1 MTDGGA
7 KPFLSTL
14 RASGDRT
21 WNEQV
26 FVLDALSGSEASW
39 LTTFVRESRGR
50 RAVIVRGTVGA
61 KERYRDLVG
70 AALLRALRS
79 RPCVVVS
86 DATIEPGS
94 RTVGSALPGPLRHL
108 LPMASRALI
117 RAVDGPHVTWCVL
130 STEELSSFPKTWGV
144 APERVVFT
152 PFAHTLWGGG
162 ENEPVTRGDYLFS
175 GGNSLRD
182 YDLLEEAVAGLS
194 VRVRIGTRWVPRR
207 QAAQLDASTV
217 THTEFLSLMRAS
229 QAVVLPLLK
238 SSRSTGQQTYLNA
251 MALGKPVIVTDAPG
265 VRDYIEAG
273 VTGVVVEPTV
283 SALRAAIMDVLDPA
297 RSDHYA
303 LMGRQARSRVLGR
316 YTEAHYRAELL
327 RLAERC

>member
-1 MTDGGA
+1 MTHTGA

-14 RASGDRT
+14 RAPGDRT
-21 WNEQV
+21 WNERV
-26 FVLDALSGSEASW
+26 FVLEAPSGSQVNW

-50 RAVIVRGTVGA
+50 RAVIVRGTVGV

-70 AALLRALRS
+70 AALLRTLRS
-79 RPCVVVS
+79 RPHVVVS

-94 RTVGSALPGPLRHL
+94 RTVGSALPAPVRRL
-108 LPMASRALI
+108 LPMVSRALI

-144 APERVVFT
+144 PPERVVFT
-152 PFAHTLWGGG
+152 PFSHTLWGGG
-162 ENEPVTRGDYLFS
+162 ENEPTSTGDYFFS

-182 YDLLEEAVAGLS
+182 YGLLEDAVAGLD
-194 VRVRIGTRWVPRR
+194 VRVRIGTRWSPRLPT
-207 QAAQLDASTV
+207 AQLDTSTV
-217 THTEFLSLMRAS
+217 THTEFLALMRAS
-229 QAVVLPLLK
+229 RAVVLPLMR
-238 SSRSTGQQTYLNA
+238 STRSTGQQTYLNA

-283 SALRAAIMDVLDPA
+283 SALRAAIIDVLDPA
-297 RSDHYA
+297 RSEYYA
-303 LMGRQARSRVLGR
+303 LMGRQARNRVLDR
-316 YTEAHYRAELL
+316 YTEVHYRAELL
-327 RLAERC
+327 RLAK